1 VVATE
6 QGVCRGDLGDLFS
19 EHLPAMLI
27 RMHPYKVARRQA
39 TVLPPTLECK
49 MTGLDISQAR
59 FSKGFLVLLAIGISI
74 IFLLMIR
81 RFLLAILL
89 AGIFSA
95 IAQPLYKR
103 LLKWF
108 RGHQA
113 PASIFT
119 ILIVLLV
126 IVIPLTGFLGIVAS
140 QAVNVTQSVGP
151 WVQEQISQPG
161 QIDRLLNKVPYFEKL
176 QDYRELIFTKLGE
189 LAANTGTFLVNSVTA
204 ATRGTVSFLLSLFI
218 MLYAMFFFLIDG
230 RTILNKILYYMPLG
244 PKEENRMVDKFISVT
259 RATIKGTLVIGL
271 IQGTLAG
278 LAFFVAGIGGAAFWG
293 TIMAVLSIIPGVGA
307 ALVWIPG
314 VVYLFVIGKPAAA
327 VLLAVWCILVVGTV
341 DNILRPRL
349 VGKDTKMSDLLILL
363 STLGGILLFGAV
375 GFIIGPIVAALFVT
389 VWEIYGITFK
399 DLLPPVSSDTAA
411 WKKALED

>member
-1 VVATE
+1 
-6 QGVCRGDLGDLFS
+6 
-19 EHLPAMLI
+19 
-27 RMHPYKVARRQA
+27 
-39 TVLPPTLECK
+39 
-49 MTGLDISQAR
+49 MTGPETAQAR
-59 FSKGFLVLLAIGISI
+59 FSQSFLVLLAIAISI

-95 IAQPLYKR
+95 MAQPLYKR
-103 LLKWF
+103 LRRLFKG
-108 RGHQA
+108 RAA
-113 PASIFT
+113 PASIVT

-140 QAVNVTQSVGP
+140 QAVNVSQSVGP
-151 WVQEQISQPG
+151 WVDQQISQPG
-161 QIDRLLNKVPYFEKL
+161 QLDRLLNKVPYYEKL
-176 QDYRELIFTKLGE
+176 QNYQDLILTKLGE

-204 ATRGTVSFLLSLFI
+204 ATKGTASFLLSLFI

-244 PKEENRMVDKFISVT
+244 PKEENRMVEKFISVT

-278 LAFFVAGIGGAAFWG
+278 FAFFLAGVGGAAFWG

-307 ALVWIPG
+307 AIVWIPA
-314 VVYLFVIGKPAAA
+314 VVYLFVIGKTVTAIG
-327 VLLAVWCILVVGTV
+327 LFVWCVAVVGTV

-349 VGKDTKMSDLLILL
+349 VGRDTKMSDLLILL
-363 STLGGILLFGAV
+363 GTLGGILLFGAV

-389 VWEIYGITFK
+389 VWEIYGIAFK
-399 DLLPPVSSDTAA
+399 DYLPAVSPDTAA